1 MSRRRARTS
10 ADWLLPRTSPRRTDA
25 FIHSALGFVARHIRG
40 KLDGMNVRLDQAL
53 VARGLCDS
61 REQAKRAV
69 MAGLVRVNGN
79 VARKASDS
87 VREPDALTLDATEK
101 FVSRGG
107 HKLEHALEHFAL
119 EVRGLTAVD
128 LGASTGGFTD
138 CLLQHGAVQ
147 VFAVDVGQGQ
157 LAWKLRNDARV
168 AVLEKTNARELTGGK
183 LSAVSG
189 QQTAVTVPLVVVD
202 CSFISLRKILPA
214 AAGLLTPVG
223 RIVALVKPQ
232 FEAGKAEA
240 DKGEGVITDPAI
252 HARVLA
258 ELEAFVKSDLP
269 SLAWRGVTESPLL
282 GPAGNKEFLVLLER
296 V

>member
-1 MSRRRARTS
+1 
-10 ADWLLPRTSPRRTDA
+10 
-25 FIHSALGFVARHIRG
+25 
-40 KLDGMNVRLDQAL
+40 MNSRLDQAL
-53 VARGLCDS
+53 VARGLCES
-61 REQAKRAV
+61 REKAKRAV
-69 MAGLVRVNGN
+69 MAGLVRVNGQ
-79 VARKASDS
+79 VARKASDL
-87 VREPDALTLDATEK
+87 VREADTLALEATEK

-119 EVRGLTAVD
+119 DVRGLTAVD

-138 CLLQHGAVQ
+138 CLLQRGAAR

-157 LAWKLRNDARV
+157 LAWKLRNDPRV
-168 AVLEKTNARELTGGK
+168 VVLEKTNARELTAER
-183 LSAVSG
+183 LG
-189 QQTAVTVPLVVVD
+189 QVRDAECGMRNDGVFAVPLVVVD

-214 AAGLLTPVG
+214 AVVLLAPGG

-240 DKGEGVITDPAI
+240 DKGEGVITDPAV

-269 SLAWRGVTESPLL
+269 GTAWRGVTESPLL